1 MTKKKEVST
10 NDKAMQYE
18 PLLCTVI
25 QLMTETPYKQIAKY
39 DFLYMPLSQ
48 DVKLKIDSKEYS
60 LMQFADRIDEQ
71 GNITRYV
78 RFH

>member
-1 MTKKKEVST
+1 MKNVSESTKGNNANTV
-10 NDKAMQYE
+10 
-18 PLLCTVI
+18 LCTVI

-48 DVKLKIDSKEYS
+48 DVKLKIDGKEYS
-60 LMQFADRIDEQ
+60 LMQFADRIDEH